1 MTDYEVPRSWITSV
15 AKISNDDFKRM
26 IEERPDLDQGNN
38 EFPIFKVLAYWYSK
52 YRETKTL
59 RSGVAEMTDDEMIAQ
74 KMRKQNLL
82 KVMISN
88 MGKLYLF
95 VPKAIAEGR
104 MLRTLGAIA
113 NQIKMAI
120 NTSAVELSKIGKLDN
135 VILKSLLTENPN
147 LNITRLTQLVNP
159 ILQEPRK
166 LIELLTK
173 HYNNA
178 IEELYKNSQNISWAD
193 EGNAKMIQD
202 KLLESAEGDPGLK
215 DLVDEF
221 YLTSDGLS
229 EEKEKLNDED
239 YETFINE
246 FENGEENDDLNLSLP
261 GR

>member
-1 MTDYEVPRSWITSV
+1 MTDYEVPRSWITSI

-26 IEERPDLDQGNN
+26 IDERPDLDKGDN
-38 EFPIFKVLAYWYSK
+38 EFPLFKILAYWYQK
-52 YRETKTL
+52 YKETKTL
-59 RSGVAEMTDDEMIAQ
+59 RSGIAEMTDDEMIAQ

-113 NQIKMAI
+113 NQIRMAI
-120 NTSAVELSKIGKLDN
+120 SASAVELSKIGKLDN

-147 LNITRLTQLVNP
+147 LNVTRLNQLVNP
-159 ILQEPRK
+159 ILQEPRR

-173 HYNNA
+173 HYNQA
-178 IEELYKNSQNISWAD
+178 LKELYENSQNISWAD
-193 EGNAKMIQD
+193 EGNARMIQE
-202 KLLESAEGDPGLK
+202 KLLQSAEGDVELK
-215 DLVDEF
+215 ELVDEF
-221 YLTSDGLS
+221 YLTSDRLNEGLN
-229 EEKEKLNDED
+229 ENKIIEDKITEED
-239 YETFINE
+239 Y
-246 FENGEENDDLNLSLP
+246 DLFTCEQDSSLP